1 MRKGIRFGWVSA
13 VALGLS
19 LAVVGCGSK
28 DSGASASGSTA
39 ASSKPA
45 KTAEKPAES
54 AKPATSTAA
63 KDPGKKVDIDA
74 ILGSAEASKKS
85 GALKVDLSKIDDK
98 DAPSLGGGKDTKD
111 TPPEEKTPEPPPGKQ
126 LEWLPAGAFEIPNPG
141 WTKSSEGDSGMLMA
155 PDEKVFLF
163 FQRFK
168 DQAEGQAIMDG
179 VKQALPLTDLQWGEP
194 QVVKLGPDEFPTLVG
209 SASGKGKDGKGV
221 ELVYALIESGVEGQ
235 NLIVIG
241 GAHEEAS
248 KESKDDAE
256 QILLNLRKAKGG
268 N

>member
-1 MRKGIRFGWVSA
+1 MRKGIGFGWVSVA
-13 VALGLS
+13 ALGLA
-19 LAVVGCGSK
+19 LAVAGCGSK
-28 DSGASASGSTA
+28 DGGASASGSTA
-39 ASSKPA
+39 ASSTPA
-45 KTAEKPAES
+45 KTTEKPAES
-54 AKPATSTAA
+54 AKPTASA
-63 KDPGKKVDIDA
+63 SSDPGKKVDIDA
-74 ILGSAEASKKS
+74 ILAGAEKTKKS
-85 GALKVDLSKIDDK
+85 AALKVDLSKIDDK

-126 LEWLPAGAFEIPNPG
+126 LEWLPAGEFEIPNPG
-141 WTKSSEGDSGMLMA
+141 FTKSSEGDSGMLMS

-179 VKQALPLTDLQWGEP
+179 VKQALPLTGLEWGEP

-209 SASGKGKDGKGV
+209 SASGKGKDGKTI

-256 QILLNLRKAKGG
+256 QILLNLRRKQK
-268 N
+268 